1 MTMKITPRSIIIAL
15 ITAIVLAACIYAAS
29 AQEAPRL
36 FLPGYE
42 EPSFH
47 WKPALWMGGI
57 GFAAGASDGLN
68 QMFLFHTQ
76 DADNI
81 FGPGT
86 NPDDTWRRKWKGGEK
101 SNGEAFPLSS
111 TLLVFVT
118 DPYHG
123 TRTFTRWTALPQ
135 YTIHGYITFQ
145 EFYGWKH
152 RTKREKRNIICFNL
166 ARILFSEACR
176 NIGFHS
182 TYTVL
187 PTIFND

>member
-1 MTMKITPRSIIIAL
+1 MKLHTLFFCLLFCSAL
-15 ITAIVLAACIYAAS
+15 G
-29 AQEAPRL
+29 AQELQPSL

-42 EPSFH
+42 TPSFH

-68 QMFLFHTQ
+68 QQFLFHKQ
-76 DADNI
+76 DAENI
-81 FGPGT
+81 FGDP
-86 NPDDTWRRKWKGGEK
+86 NKWDPDKTWPRKWKGGEK

-111 TLLVFVT
+111 TLLVFVI
-118 DPYHG
+118 DPYHR

-135 YTIHGYITFQ
+135 YTIHGVVTFQ

-152 RTKREKRNIICFNL
+152 RTKHEKRNIICFNL

-182 TYTVL
+182 TWTVL